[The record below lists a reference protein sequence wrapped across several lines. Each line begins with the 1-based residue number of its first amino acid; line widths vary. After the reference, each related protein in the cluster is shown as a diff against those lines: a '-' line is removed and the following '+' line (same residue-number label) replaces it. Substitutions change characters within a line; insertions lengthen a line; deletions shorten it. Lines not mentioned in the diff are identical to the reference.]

1 MDEHIRFWSPKMCVP
16 RAAAMVGVPEAAAM
30 VRAPFLVFK
39 VPIRS
44 FRKSN
49 FGAFFKPW
57 KLPKLRVQC
66 GSTDLTLGGKLIMMV
81 DKLEKKNMVMF
92 PGWAGPGKPRPCEVF
107 RKALEEAKEAGDKLL
122 LN

>member
-1 MDEHIRFWSPKMCVP
+1 MMPTEEGPLADALN
-16 RAAAMVGVPEAAAM
+16 RALFEPEA
-30 VRAPFLVFK
+30 
-39 VPIRS
+39 
-44 FRKSN
+44 KSN
-49 FGAFFKPW
+49 QEFIKKAK
-57 KLPKLRVQC
+57 
-66 GSTDLTLGGKLIMMV
+66 KLIMMV